1 MKERVDR
8 MSVGGKKRVFGGL
21 DLGGTKIQAVLLDEE
36 GNVLSQ
42 ARRATPQ
49 QGGPPAIIDEM
60 FSTLQEATKLMKL
73 EPSALTGVGVGAP
86 GAVDPVAGVLLKAG
100 NLPGWDG
107 PHPLAEVLSKKVKA
121 PVFLGNDVQVA
132 VAAEARLGAG
142 RPYRSL
148 LGVWWGTG
156 VGGGIYLDGRR
167 WTGRG
172 AAGEIGHIVVRRGG
186 ARCSCGRRGC
196 LEAYAGR
203 GAMERRARRAIERG
217 QKTRLFEL
225 MEAQG
230 KERLTSGIWMKAL
243 KQEDGLA
250 ERLIARALR
259 MLGAGIA
266 SAVNLL
272 DVEAVIIGGGLGT
285 RLGQPYVERIAEAM
299 HPHLFVPQRPPDV
312 RLSALGELSGAIGAA
327 LLAEPTAQGLS
338 SGPAPRASSHEETRG
353 SSRSHP

>member
-1 MKERVDR
+1 MR
-8 MSVGGKKRVFGGL
+8 GGARKQVFAGL

-36 GNVLSQ
+36 GNVVSQ
-42 ARRATPQ
+42 CRRATPQ
-49 QGGPPAIIDEM
+49 TGGPPAIIEEL
-60 FSTLQEATKLMKL
+60 FATLREAAKLSQL
-73 EPSALTGVGVGAP
+73 EASAIAGIGVGAP
-86 GAVDPVAGVLLKAG
+86 GAVDPEAGVLLHAG
-100 NLPGWDG
+100 NLPGWEG
-107 PHPLAEVLSKKVKA
+107 PYPLAGALSKKAKV

-132 VAAEARLGAG
+132 VAAEARMGAG

-196 LEAYAGR
+196 MEAYAGR
-203 GAMERRARRAIERG
+203 ASMESRARKLMARG
-217 QKTRLFEL
+217 EKTRLFEI
-225 MEAQG
+225 MEEKG
-230 KERLTSGIWMKAL
+230 KDRLTSGVWMRAL
-243 KQEDGLA
+243 KEEDGVA
-250 ERLIARALR
+250 ERLIARAIR

-285 RLGQPYVERIAEAM
+285 RLGAPYVERITEAM
-299 HPHLFVPQRPPDV
+299 HPHLFVPQRPPAV
-312 RLSALGELSGAIGAA
+312 RLSGLGELSGAIGAA
-327 LLAEPTAQGLS
+327 LLAAPAAENSQQRPSRGTKRQG
-338 SGPAPRASSHEETRG
+338 ARG
-353 SSRSHP
+353 DARSD

>member
-1 MKERVDR
+1 MRLGNGQRVL
-8 MSVGGKKRVFGGL
+8 GGL
-21 DLGGTKIQAVLLDEE
+21 DLGGTKIQAVVLDEE
-36 GNVLSQ
+36 GHVLAQ

-49 QGGPPAIIDEM
+49 KGGPPAIIEEL
-60 FSTLQEATKLMKL
+60 FRTLQEATRMLKLK
-73 EPSALTGVGVGAP
+73 PSELTGVGVGAP
-86 GAVDPVAGVLLKAG
+86 GAVDPAAGVLLHAG

-107 PHPLAEVLSKKVKA
+107 PHPLAEVLSKKVKV
-121 PVFLGNDVQVA
+121 PVFLGNDVQVG

-142 RPYRSL
+142 RSYRSL

-196 LEAYAGR
+196 MEAYAGR
-203 GAMERRARRAIERG
+203 AAMERRARRAVERG
-217 QKTRLFEL
+217 EKTKLFKL
-225 MEAQG
+225 METQG
-230 KERLTSGIWMKAL
+230 KDRLTSGIWLRAL
-243 KQEDGLA
+243 KQEDALA
-250 ERLIARALR
+250 QQLIARAIR

-285 RLGQPYVERIAEAM
+285 RLGQPYTERISEAM

-312 RLSALGELSGAIGAA
+312 RLSGLGDLSGAIGAA
-327 LLAEPTAQGLS
+327 LLAEPTAGALS
-338 SGPAPRASSHEETRG
+338 SARPSRGPKHAEPLGSASSH
-353 SSRSHP
+353 H

>member
-1 MKERVDR
+1 MTPPARSDR
-8 MSVGGKKRVFGGL
+8 KQVLGGL
-21 DLGGTKIQAVLLDEE
+21 DLGGTKIQAVLLDAQ

-49 QGGPPAIIDEM
+49 EGGPPAIIEALHA
-60 FSTLQEATKLMKL
+60 TLQEAAQAL
-73 EPSALTGVGVGAP
+73 ELDPSTLAGVGVGAP
-86 GAVDPVAGVLLKAG
+86 GAVDASTGTLLHAG
-100 NLPGWDG
+100 NLPGWTG
-107 PHPLAEVLSKKVKA
+107 PYPLAKELSKRTTV

-142 RPYRSL
+142 KPYRSL

-156 VGGGIYLDGRR
+156 VGGGIILNGQR

-203 GAMERRARRAIERG
+203 ASMERLARRAVKHGYR
-217 QKTRLFEL
+217 TRLFDL
-225 MEAQG
+225 MEAKG
-230 KERLTSGIWMKAL
+230 KDRLTSGIWFRAL
-243 KQEDGLA
+243 EQRDGLA
-250 ERLIARALR
+250 EKLIQRALR

-285 RLGQPYVERIAEAM
+285 RLGQPYIERLHNAM
-299 HPHLFVPQRPPDV
+299 QPHLFVPQRPPDL
-312 RLSALGELSGAIGAA
+312 RLAGLGELSGAIGAA
-327 LLAEPTAQGLS
+327 LLAEPVPETA
-338 SGPAPRASSHEETRG
+338 
-353 SSRSHP
+353 